1 MKQRLSVKANTMAG
15 RSQHLLLIGITAI
28 SAVTLLTLAKTA
40 RRGSVLTARSSG
52 QDPEYHHPQ
61 HNQLCVGNSLE
72 SLCLENGWDYG
83 SVSGAWDEAEGVIA
97 SFSKGD
103 VALVNYLYQEML
115 GRDADPEGLETYV
128 EALQRGWSV
137 DKIREEIANS
147 HETRQLLQQLYQE
160 IFSRDVDEAG
170 LDTYR
175 NLLQQGW
182 GLRRVRKD
190 LIASPEAKNFRGRL

>member
-1 MKQRLSVKANTMAG
+1 MKGNTMIG
-15 RSQHLLLIGITAI
+15 RSRQILLVGTAAI
-28 SAVTLLTLAKTA
+28 SAVVLLMLAQVVRQRSA
-40 RRGSVLTARSSG
+40 LTARSVAEDS
-52 QDPEYHHPQ
+52 QHNHPQ

-72 SLCLENGWDYG
+72 SLCLENGWNYG

-97 SFSKGD
+97 SFSEGD
-103 VALVNYLYQEML
+103 IALVNYLYKEML
-115 GRDADPEGLETYV
+115 GRDADSEGLETYV

-147 HETRQLLQQLYQE
+147 HETRLLLQQLYQE
-160 IFSRDVDEAG
+160 IFNRDIDKAG

-190 LIASPEAKNFRGRL
+190 LIASPEAKHFRGRL